1 MQKRAPRN
9 SSLPILPIMKKF
21 MAVVE
26 YDGTDYHG
34 WQLQKNLPTI
44 QGSIESALSHIL
56 GIPTRVYGAGRT
68 DAGVHALGQVAHF
81 LADWSHSV
89 EELRKGCNALLPAD
103 IVLRSLES
111 ASHDFHARHSARSK
125 TYTYQIINQPIRSP
139 LKRLYAWHVPHQLD
153 VELLNRAA
161 SYLIGSHD
169 FAAFGSPTEG
179 TPSTIRE
186 VLEARW
192 EIMTSGG
199 AIRFLIRGTG
209 FLRYMVRSVVGTLV
223 MVGKRKIMPEEFSE
237 ILKSC
242 DRSLSGPTAPPHGL
256 CLVSVDYDYPL

>member
-1 MQKRAPRN
+1 M
-9 SSLPILPIMKKF
+9 
-21 MAVVE
+21 
-26 YDGTDYHG
+26 
-34 WQLQKNLPTI
+34 
-44 QGSIESALSHIL
+44 
-56 GIPTRVYGAGRT
+56 
-68 DAGVHALGQVAHF
+68 
-81 LADWSHSV
+81 
-89 EELRKGCNALLPAD
+89 
-103 IVLRSLES
+103 
-111 ASHDFHARHSARSK
+111 
-125 TYTYQIINQPIRSP
+125 
-139 LKRLYAWHVPHQLD
+139 
-153 VELLNRAA
+153 NRAA

-256 CLVSVDYDYPL
+256 CLVSVDYDYPV

>member
-44 QGSIESALSHIL
+44 QGSIESALSRIL
-56 GIPTRVYGAGRT
+56 GIPTRVHGAGRT

-125 TYTYQIINQPIRSP
+125 TLQVSD
-139 LKRLYAWHVPHQLD
+139 HQS
-153 VELLNRAA
+153 A
-161 SYLIGSHD
+161 Y
-169 FAAFGSPTEG
+169 
-179 TPSTIRE
+179 
-186 VLEARW
+186 
-192 EIMTSGG
+192 
-199 AIRFLIRGTG
+199 
-209 FLRYMVRSVVGTLV
+209 
-223 MVGKRKIMPEEFSE
+223 
-237 ILKSC
+237 
-242 DRSLSGPTAPPHGL
+242 
-256 CLVSVDYDYPL
+256 